1 MNLKPLCGLLAA
13 LAFTHPALAADAYPS
28 HPITM
33 IVPTAPGGTTDIAA
47 RLVSEPLS
55 KALGQAVV
63 IDNRPGAAGNI
74 GTQLVAH
81 AKNDGYT
88 LLMQYSG
95 YHVGNPALFKQIAW
109 HPINDFAPVAN
120 VISAPQVVAVPAS
133 LPVKNLKEL
142 VALAKTRK
150 DKLNYASSGN
160 GSIQHIA
167 GEMLAQIAGTPMVH
181 VPYKGT
187 GPAMTDLLAGTV
199 DMFITTPPP
208 LVVYIGNGRLK
219 GLAVT
224 GRKRLDSIPN
234 VPTSAEAGYP
244 SFQVESWFGVL
255 APAGT
260 PPEIVNHVSAEIK
273 KIVES
278 EAFRKKA
285 VEQGAESTYMNP
297 AEFTAFIKTELVK
310 WDKVIKAANISLD

>member
-13 LAFTHPALAADAYPS
+13 FAFAHPAFAADAYPS

-47 RLVSEPLS
+47 RLVGDPLA
-55 KALGQAVV
+55 KALGQAIV

-74 GTQLVAH
+74 GTQLVAR

-95 YHVGNPALFKQIAW
+95 YHVGNPALFSHLPW
-109 HPINDFAPVAN
+109 HPINDFAPVAD
-120 VISAPQVVAVPAS
+120 VISAPQVVAVPAT
-133 LPVKNLKEL
+133 LPVKTLKDL
-142 VALAKTRK
+142 VGLAKTRK

-167 GEMLAQIAGTPMVH
+167 GEMLAQIAGAPMVH

-208 LVVYIGNGRLK
+208 LVGYINNGKLK

-224 GRKRLDSIPN
+224 GRKRLDSLPS

-260 PPEIVNHVSAEIK
+260 PPEIVNRLSSEIK

-278 EAFRKKA
+278 DSFRKKA
-285 VEQGAESTYMNP
+285 IEQGAESTYMNP
-297 AEFTAFIKTELVK
+297 PEFTQYIKTELVK
-310 WDKVIKAANISLD
+310 WDKVIKAAHISLD